1 MNRLSNG
8 LPGLVAVMFLLAL
21 GACGGGSAPPASTG
35 GNTPTTAEVLSG
47 NAPYTLAA
55 NDRVRVNVFGFPDLS
70 GEFALDGAG
79 NLSMPLV
86 GEIDANGLTESQL
99 EQRIAQTYV
108 EKDILRKAEVSID
121 ILNYR
126 PFYILGEVNNP
137 SSYEYEAGMTVLS
150 AVALAGGFTYRA
162 NQNEFELQRGG
173 SSASRVSVAA
183 DTRIQPGDIVHV
195 KERWF

>member
-1 MNRLSNG
+1 MNRLSKWA
-8 LPGLVAVMFLLAL
+8 PGSLAAMLLLAL
-21 GACGGGSAPPASTG
+21 GACGGGSSSSGT
-35 GNTPTTAEVLSG
+35 NTAATNAAAEVLQE
-47 NAPYTLAA
+47 NTPYTLAA

-70 GEFALDGAG
+70 GEFALDGSG

-108 EKDILRKAEVSID
+108 EQDILRKAEVSID

-137 SSYEYEAGMTVLS
+137 SSYEYESGMTVLS
-150 AVALAGGFTYRA
+150 AIALAGGFTYRA

-173 SSASRVSVAA
+173 SSAARVAVAP
-183 DTRIQPGDIVHV
+183 DTRILPGDIVHV
-195 KERWF
+195 NERWF